1 MRILRGS
8 RSLLRAA
15 ARTSN
20 IVEQPQRCRHLR
32 AARCGRSRACAS
44 RRMKHENA
52 HDSRPIRVHSRAP
65 SVFSSASRPCPQ
77 IRAAR
82 TPQRPATDFGSGGYA
97 GPPENRRVELGY
109 EVVPNFHGRG
119 LGAASARALVAQAF
133 ASGKVD
139 RVGAHT
145 LASASLSTGVL
156 SSLGFELL
164 GEHEDSDE
172 GTLWVWACT
181 REQLSR

>member
-1 MRILRGS
+1 MGIVRGS

-15 ARTSN
+15 ARISN

-32 AARCGRSRACAS
+32 PARCGRSRACAS

-52 HDSRPIRVHSRAP
+52 HESRPIRVHSRAP
-65 SVFSSASRPCPQ
+65 SVLSSASRPCPQ
-77 IRAAR
+77 IRATR
-82 TPQRPATDFGSGGYA
+82 TPQRPATAFGSGGYA

-109 EVVPNFHGRG
+109 EVVPDFHGRG

-145 LASASLSTGVL
+145 LASASPSTGVL

-164 GEHEDSDE
+164 GDREDPAE
-172 GTLWVWACT
+172 GTLWVWACI